1 MHMFARALLVGLA
14 VVVCAWFALGCV
26 QARDTRRATS
36 LLTSTTALSVKQ
48 AERARSL
55 LESAGTMNPD
65 LTVEILRGV
74 LEMDRHRYAAAERTL
89 LSVTEREPM
98 NVDAWAQLVFAAAS
112 NGDRRLAVLA
122 GARALALHP
131 KPN

>member
-14 VVVCAWFALGCV
+14 VVVSAWFALACV

-36 LLTSTTALSVKQ
+36 LLTGTTTVSVKQ
-48 AERARSL
+48 AERARSML
-55 LESAGTMNPD
+55 DSAGTMNPD

-74 LEMDRHRYAAAERTL
+74 LEMDRHHYADAERTL

-98 NVDAWAQLVFAAAS
+98 NADAWAQLVFAAAS
-112 NGDRRLAVLA
+112 NRDRRLALLA
-122 GARALALHP
+122 GARVVALHP